1 MDSCYNCAFPRT
13 FLQSQNLLLSFN
25 YYNHFHSGLS
35 SQLEYKS
42 LEKKFQL
49 HSDFKIHNNLNEGMI
64 SLTIVKNVL
73 KYHQS
78 LYHYFFHHII
88 FAFEKQ
94 KENTITLIKV
104 SELQKYNC
112 TMLLTRLYL

>member
-1 MDSCYNCAFPRT
+1 
-13 FLQSQNLLLSFN
+13 
-25 YYNHFHSGLS
+25 
-35 SQLEYKS
+35 
-42 LEKKFQL
+42 
-49 HSDFKIHNNLNEGMI
+49 MI

-112 TMLLTRLYL
+112 TMLLTRL